1 MPWKE
6 WITKRYLEWRTDK
19 PGHAGSMAS
28 FAREIKVTPTLMNEW
43 INRGKIPTDYEN
55 IRKLLDY
62 FGPDIYEVLDIPVPE
77 TNPLDQ
83 LPSDFRDRL
92 TTAMLE
98 IAQEIN
104 ARSLDTESPEAEE
117 ISRTIL
123 SKYGFT
129 VNSVDRT
136 AE

>member
-1 MPWKE
+1 MSNWYLGKL
-6 WITKRYLEWRTDK
+6 KRRPSPDTY
-19 PGHAGSMAS
+19 
-28 FAREIKVTPTLMNEW
+28 
-43 INRGKIPTDYEN
+43 IPLIDQYGIEVYEALN
-55 IRKLLDY
+55 FPI
-62 FGPDIYEVLDIPVPE
+62 PE

-83 LPSDFRDRL
+83 LPAEFRDRL

-98 IAQEIN
+98 IAHELN

-117 ISRTIL
+117 ISRSIL

-136 AE
+136 AG

>member
-1 MPWKE
+1 
-6 WITKRYLEWRTDK
+6 
-19 PGHAGSMAS
+19 
-28 FAREIKVTPTLMNEW
+28 MNKGNVPSDHEV
-43 INRGKIPTDYEN
+43 IN
-55 IRKLLDY
+55 KLVDY
-62 FGPDIYEVLDIPVPE
+62 FGPEVMDILGLPMPE

-98 IAQEIN
+98 IAQELN

-129 VNSVDRT
+129 VNSIDRT
-136 AE
+136 AGTF